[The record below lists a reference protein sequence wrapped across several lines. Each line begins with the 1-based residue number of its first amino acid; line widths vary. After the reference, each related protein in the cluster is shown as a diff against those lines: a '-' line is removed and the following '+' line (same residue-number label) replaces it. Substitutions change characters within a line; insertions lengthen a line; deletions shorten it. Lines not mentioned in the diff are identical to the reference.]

1 MVLVSG
7 EMVRPFIHIRNTRKE
22 ASLSSE
28 KGMSSLLDN
37 PGVGKIPWRREQPPT
52 PVFLPGEF
60 HGQRSLSGKITY
72 FASPLPHFMG

>member
-28 KGMSSLLDN
+28 KGMSSLLD
-37 PGVGKIPWRREQPPT
+37 V
-52 PVFLPGEF
+52 L
-60 HGQRSLSGKITY
+60 SLG
-72 FASPLPHFMG
+72 